1 MEDIMDKI
9 KTSESVQFTFRIP
22 VDLKAELEQIAQA
35 EDRSL
40 SKQIIYALRQH
51 VRNSNSSK

>member
-1 MEDIMDKI
+1 MDKI

-51 VRNSNSSK
+51 VRNSNNSK

>member
-1 MEDIMDKI
+1 MDKI